1 LILDHLK
8 SKTFTSLSNQSFCR
22 LWVAAWFWYT
32 CRWMEVAVLGWLV
45 LELTNSP
52 SQVVIVGIAQ
62 YFPMFLFGFFAG
74 SVTDRF
80 PKKKVMIVS
89 QTTNFL
95 TAFSMLLVISSGK
108 VQAWHAF
115 IYMFIVGINAAVD
128 WSTRRAYYSELFDAT
143 QLANAM
149 SLESVAYSGS
159 SMLGPLLGGTI
170 TALLGYSGSYIVI
183 FSMYLIGLILLF
195 SIGNTQAIKAE
206 TPKGSGVS
214 QLVSSIKTIRNTP
227 IIWAVLMV
235 TIPMNL
241 FGFSYLNLLSV
252 IARDVLGVGA
262 ALYGLLGS
270 AAGMGAVIGALFIA
284 SRQIIKRNTLFSISS
299 TLILG
304 ILFLFAWSPNYVLSL
319 SLLFI
324 SGLAMSG
331 FDTMQSTIVLNAAPP
346 DIRGRAMGII
356 ALGIGATPIGAW
368 ILGQLAEVIGPQPGL
383 AIMTGT
389 GFLILIFLRWRFP
402 TLSDKNTE

>member
-1 LILDHLK
+1 
-8 SKTFTSLSNQSFCR
+8 
-22 LWVAAWFWYT
+22 
-32 CRWMEVAVLGWLV
+32 
-45 LELTNSP
+45 
-52 SQVVIVGIAQ
+52 
-62 YFPMFLFGFFAG
+62 
-74 SVTDRF
+74 
-80 PKKKVMIVS
+80 
-89 QTTNFL
+89 
-95 TAFSMLLVISSGK
+95 
-108 VQAWHAF
+108 
-115 IYMFIVGINAAVD
+115 MFIVGINAAVD